1 MKADCMKAK
10 PGRLAK
16 LQWLCRRGMKEL
28 DVLLEGFLARNR
40 AELERGAFPE
50 LEDLLSCEDDCLW
63 DWIQQKKGVSPAA
76 YGAVLS
82 ALRRG
87 P

>member
-1 MKADCMKAK
+1 MEAE

-50 LEDLLSCEDDCLW
+50 LEELLSCEDDRLW
-63 DWIQQKKGVSPAA
+63 DWIQQKQVPGPAA
-76 YGAVLS
+76 YGAILT

>member
-1 MKADCMKAK
+1 MQAE

-50 LEDLLSCEDDCLW
+50 LEEMLSGEDDCLW
-63 DWIQQKKGVSPAA
+63 DWIQQKKGASPAA